1 MLFRSYCGGVMA
13 KVIKFRFSQD
23 IIGKLLEIDWASWDD
38 EQIRRSLG
46 LFYDPEK
53 FIERFE
59 RGLL

>member
-1 MLFRSYCGGVMA
+1 MA